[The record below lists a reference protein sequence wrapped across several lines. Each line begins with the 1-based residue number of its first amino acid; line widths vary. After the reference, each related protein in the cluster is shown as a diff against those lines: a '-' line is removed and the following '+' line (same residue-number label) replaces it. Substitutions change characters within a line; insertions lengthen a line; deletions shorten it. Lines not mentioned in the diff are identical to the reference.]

1 MAKILSNEKKYITEE
16 RDRILVDLFSHDYS
30 DADIARI
37 MFNVHRSNITMARK
51 RLKIKRSS
59 LIS

>member
-1 MAKILSNEKKYITEE
+1 MNRILSKEKKYLALE
-16 RDRILVDLFSHDYS
+16 RDRILLELFSQDFS

-51 RLKIKRSS
+51 RLNVKRSVEN
-59 LIS
+59 